1 MEGFVAV
8 GRLEEF
14 KPGVMVPINA
24 EGLDIAVCNIDGEL
38 HAFDNFCP
46 HEAVTLTSGYGAV
59 HGGNVI
65 CMMHTS
71 VFDIATGEVL
81 AGPADTGLSK
91 YPVEVEDGVVYV
103 AATPSH

>member
-8 GRLEEF
+8 GRLDEF
-14 KPGVMVPINA
+14 APGVMVPFKA
-24 EGLDIAVCNIDGEL
+24 SGLDIAVCNVDGEL

-59 HGGNVI
+59 QDGYVI

-81 AGPADTGLSK
+81 GGPADSGLRK
-91 YPVEVEDGVVYV
+91 YAVAVEDGVVYV
-103 AATPSH
+103 AP